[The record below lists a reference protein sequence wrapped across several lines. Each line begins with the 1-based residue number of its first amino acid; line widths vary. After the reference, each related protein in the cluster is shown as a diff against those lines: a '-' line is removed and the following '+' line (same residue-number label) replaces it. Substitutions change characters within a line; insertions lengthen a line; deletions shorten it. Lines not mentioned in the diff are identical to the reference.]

1 MKRFQKAKRILE
13 NQAEGQVSNGETN
26 GGVYQTMGLDLT
38 QMARD
43 GKIDPVVGRD
53 KELEQVIWVLSR
65 KTKNNPV
72 LIGEPGVGKTAAV
85 EKLAVVMIGDNCPGF
100 LADKKLI
107 SIDINAVYAAG
118 ALGQLIEEVE
128 TEGLVLFMD
137 EIHTLK
143 KPAVYDALKPA
154 LARGKL
160 SLIGATTLNEFRES
174 IEKDG
179 AMERRF
185 QKVYVDEPSFAE
197 CVEILN
203 GIRQKYE
210 EFHNVSYTEDAIESF
225 IKLSQRYITDRFLPD
240 KAIDLMDETGAK
252 IRMAR
257 TKNPAIVQLEAELL
271 SATQRVHALA
281 KEQKFDESYEAH
293 DRVKEIQQE
302 LKNLKTEGPKED
314 PITITKELSEEVVAK
329 KTRIPIEN
337 ISRDQKQSLKGLQ
350 SRLKMAVIGQD
361 EAVEAIARIIKRTKA
376 GLKDPNRPEGVFLFL
391 GPTGVGKTHLVK
403 ELAREVF
410 GDPTKMFRLDMSEFS
425 EPHTVSRLFGSPPG
439 YVGYGEGT
447 QFTEKIRRNPHSIV
461 LLDELE
467 KAHPKVL
474 QSWLQVFEDG
484 HMTDGEGR
492 KVDFKNTIIIMTSNI
507 GARAE
512 EEKRPTIGFSTDAA
526 KEVQKLDAVKAELK
540 KKLPPEFINRIDEII
555 FFKPLEKEN
564 LYTIIDGELNKV
576 AKKLKERNIELTWG
590 RSIKELILKHGY
602 DKEMGARPLRRSIQ
616 QYIEDPIANAI
627 IDDEVSDKIHLEYDL
642 ANNNLVINGNP
653 VTESRKRN
661 IQRIFDL
668 FESNNEKP
676 EQEKPGKI
684 MTFEAFTYAEPATRP
699 RPSVDPEVDPDA
711 EPERPVKPEPPAKP
725 GDDPITRPSIDPGP
739 LARKKRTEMDVVKR
753 FIKALKNNDESI
765 EEYI

>member
-1 MKRFQKAKRILE
+1 MKRVQKTKKILE
-13 NQAEGQVSNGETN
+13 NQEEGQEMPQ
-26 GGVYQTMGLDLT
+26 GGSGYVYQAMGLDLT

-53 KELEQVIWVLSR
+53 NELEQVIWVLSR
-65 KTKNNPV
+65 KMKNNPV

-85 EKLAVVMIGDNCPGF
+85 EKLALVMIGDNCPGF
-100 LADKKLI
+100 LDGKKLI
-107 SIDINAVYAAG
+107 SVDLNAVLAAG
-118 ALGQLIEEVE
+118 ALGQLIQEVE
-128 TEGLVLFMD
+128 EQGLVLFMD

-143 KPAVYDALKPA
+143 KPAAYDALKPA

-185 QKVYVDEPSFAE
+185 QKIYVDEPSFAE
-197 CVEILN
+197 CLEILQ
-203 GIRQKYE
+203 GIKSKYE
-210 EFHNVSYTEDAIESF
+210 QFHNVSYTDDSIVSF

-257 TKNPAIVQLEAELL
+257 TKNPRVMELETELL
-271 SATQRVHALA
+271 AANKAVHDLA
-281 KEQKFDESYEAH
+281 KAQKFAESYEAH
-293 DRVKEIQQE
+293 DRVKEIQGE
-302 LKNLKTEGPKED
+302 LKALKTDGPREE

-329 KTRIPIEN
+329 KTRIPVES
-337 ISRDQKQSLKGLQ
+337 ISRDQKQSLKGLG

-361 EAVEAIARIIKRTKA
+361 EAVEAVTRIIKRTKA

-410 GDPTKMFRLDMSEFS
+410 GDPSKMFRLDMSEFS

-447 QFTEKIRRNPHSIV
+447 QFTEKIRRNPHCIV

-512 EEKRPTIGFSTDAA
+512 EEKRATIGFSTDAS
-526 KEVQKLDAVKAELK
+526 KEVQRIDAVKADLK

-555 FFKPLEKEN
+555 IFKALEKDN
-564 LYTIIDGELNKV
+564 LFKIIDGELNKV
-576 AKKLKERNIELTWG
+576 ANKLKEREIELTWG
-590 RSIKELILKHGY
+590 RSIKELILNQGY
-602 DKEMGARPLRRSIQ
+602 DKEMGARPLRRAIQ

-627 IDDEVSDKIHLEYDL
+627 IEDEVGDKIHLEYDL
-642 ANNNLVINGNP
+642 SSNKLVINGNP
-653 VTESRKRN
+653 VSESKKQKL
-661 IQRIFDL
+661 QRIFNL
-668 FESNNEKP
+668 FESDDNKDKP
-676 EQEKPGKI
+676 KTGNL
-684 MTFEAFTYAEPATRP
+684 MTFEAFAADPATRP
-699 RPSVDPEVDPDA
+699 MPSPNEDPDVDPDV
-711 EPERPVKPEPPAKP
+711 EPLPPVKPERP
-725 GDDPITRPSIDPGP
+725 GEPIKRPSVNPDP
-739 LARKKRTEMDVVKR
+739 LAKKKSSEDDVVDR
-753 FIKALKNNDESI
+753 LLKILRDEDDSI
-765 EEYI
+765 ENYI

>member
-1 MKRFQKAKRILE
+1 
-13 NQAEGQVSNGETN
+13 
-26 GGVYQTMGLDLT
+26 
-38 QMARD
+38 
-43 GKIDPVVGRD
+43 
-53 KELEQVIWVLSR
+53 
-65 KTKNNPV
+65 
-72 LIGEPGVGKTAAV
+72 
-85 EKLAVVMIGDNCPGF
+85 
-100 LADKKLI
+100 
-107 SIDINAVYAAG
+107 
-118 ALGQLIEEVE
+118 
-128 TEGLVLFMD
+128 
-137 EIHTLK
+137 
-143 KPAVYDALKPA
+143 
-154 LARGKL
+154 
-160 SLIGATTLNEFRES
+160 
-174 IEKDG
+174 
-179 AMERRF
+179 
-185 QKVYVDEPSFAE
+185 
-197 CVEILN
+197 
-203 GIRQKYE
+203 
-210 EFHNVSYTEDAIESF
+210 
-225 IKLSQRYITDRFLPD
+225 
-240 KAIDLMDETGAK
+240 
-252 IRMAR
+252 
-257 TKNPAIVQLEAELL
+257 
-271 SATQRVHALA
+271 
-281 KEQKFDESYEAH
+281 
-293 DRVKEIQQE
+293 
-302 LKNLKTEGPKED
+302 
-314 PITITKELSEEVVAK
+314 
-329 KTRIPIEN
+329 
-337 ISRDQKQSLKGLQ
+337 
-350 SRLKMAVIGQD
+350 MAVIGQD

>member
-1 MKRFQKAKRILE
+1 MKRLHTKKVLESQIEDQQVTEGNKVYKAL
-13 NQAEGQVSNGETN
+13 
-26 GGVYQTMGLDLT
+26 GVDLT
-38 QMARD
+38 QMAKG

-85 EKLAVVMIGDNCPGF
+85 EKLAIVMASGDCPQF
-100 LADKKLI
+100 LDGKKLI
-107 SIDINAVYAAG
+107 SIDLNAVFAVG
-118 ALGQLIEEVE
+118 ALGQLIQEVE

-137 EIHTLK
+137 EMHTLK
-143 KPAVYDALKPA
+143 KPQVYDALKPA

-160 SLIGATTLNEFRES
+160 SLIGATTLNEYRES

-185 QKVYVDEPSFAE
+185 QKVYVDEPSFSE
-197 CVEILN
+197 CLEILN
-203 GIRQKYE
+203 GIKKKYE
-210 EFHNVSYTEDAIESF
+210 EFHNVSYTDAAIESF

-257 TKNPAIVQLEAELL
+257 SKNPRVIELETELV
-271 SATQRVHALA
+271 SALEKVNRLA
-281 KEQKFDESYEAH
+281 KEQKFEESFEAH
-293 DRVKEIQQE
+293 DKVKEIQEE
-302 LKNLKTEGPKED
+302 LKAAKGGSPKEET
-314 PITITKELSEEVVAK
+314 ISITKELAEEVVSK

-337 ISRDQKQSLKGLQ
+337 VSRDQKQSLKGLQ
-350 SRLKMAVIGQD
+350 SRLQMSVIGQD
-361 EAVEAIARIIKRTKA
+361 EAVEAVTRIIKRTKA

-403 ELAREVF
+403 ALAKEMF
-410 GDPTKMFRLDMSEFS
+410 GDPNRMFRLDMSEFS

-447 QFTEKIRRNPHSIV
+447 QFTEKIRRNPHCIV

-467 KAHPKVL
+467 KAHAKVL

-507 GARAE
+507 GAKAE
-512 EEKRPTIGFSTDAA
+512 EERRPTIGFSTDAS
-526 KEVQKLDAVKAELK
+526 KQEIQRIDAVKADLK

-555 FFKPLEKEN
+555 IFKPLEQDN
-564 LYTIIDGELNKV
+564 LYKIIDGELDKV
-576 AKKLKERNIELTWG
+576 AAKLKERNIELTWG
-590 RSIKELILKHGY
+590 RSVKEIIMKHGY
-602 DKEMGARPLRRSIQ
+602 DKEMGARPLRRAIQ

-627 IDDEVSDKIHLEYDL
+627 IDDEVGDKIHLEYDIV
-642 ANNNLVINGNP
+642 NNKLIINGTP
-653 VTESRKRN
+653 VNESKSSRV
-661 IQRIFDL
+661 QRIFNL
-668 FESNNEKP
+668 FEDGS
-676 EQEKPGKI
+676 QSIGSRKI

-699 RPSVDPEVDPDA
+699 RPSDPDVDPDVDPEK
-711 EPERPVKPEPPAKP
+711 PVKPQRPTDPD
-725 GDDPITRPSIDPGP
+725 DDPIKRPSVDPGP
-739 LARKKRTEMDVVKR
+739 LALRKASEMDVAKR
-753 FIKALKNNDESI
+753 LLKILKDRKESI
-765 EEYI
+765 RKYK